1 MATQDR
7 ANDFVAGACFYV
19 RMGTKPEYRG
29 LRLISTQGA
38 KSHFNERRLFRRVV
52 FASGLMIWGRSFE
65 ESTDAIDPNELRS
78 GSAYPSWE
86 TVFSY

>member
-1 MATQDR
+1 
-7 ANDFVAGACFYV
+7 
-19 RMGTKPEYRG
+19 
-29 LRLISTQGA
+29 
-38 KSHFNERRLFRRVV
+38 
-52 FASGLMIWGRSFE
+52 MIWGRSFE